1 MKYSCKI
8 SRYDAG
14 RLFRLSDKFFQ
25 AEKKYREAQN
35 KESRIREY
43 LFQAQQELHL
53 ANLDRLSAGRA
64 MSDIIQSAL
73 LDDFAFADSIHND

>member
-14 RLFRLSDKFFQ
+14 RLFRLSERFFQ
-25 AEKKYREAQN
+25 AEKKYREALN
-35 KESRIREY
+35 KESRIRGY
-43 LFQAQQELHL
+43 LFQAEQDVHL
-53 ANLDRLSAGRA
+53 ADLDRLSAGRA

-73 LDDFAFADSIHND
+73 LADFALDDIHND